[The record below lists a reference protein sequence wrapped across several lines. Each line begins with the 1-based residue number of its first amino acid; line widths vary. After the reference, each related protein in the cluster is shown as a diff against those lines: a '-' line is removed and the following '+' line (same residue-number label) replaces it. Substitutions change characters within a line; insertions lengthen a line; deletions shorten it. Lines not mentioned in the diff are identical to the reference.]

1 MMILI
6 WIGCDYL
13 QFNNIWNELLLW
25 HGQICLQRQHDWCYY
40 TAFDN
45 RAERWV
51 KDWLNKFE
59 N

>member
-25 HGQICLQRQHDWCYY
+25 HGQICLQRQHDGCYY